1 MQRVNQVRKIMC
13 RGLPWLALMVL
24 SCSPVAVLKVHYQ
37 MPPAPPELS
46 GKGVFLTVEDG
57 RENKAI
63 LGPGARGKFG
73 TFAGNLSF
81 SVARYQESG
90 FKIGVFQPAQLL
102 RQAFKHRL
110 KSAGAKLLSAPGPD
124 APQLELVLKD
134 FLLDREESM
143 WISKVAYEARV
154 LSRGKLLYSQ
164 QISGQGERYGILGKE
179 PADRVLSEI
188 FSEALNR
195 LDLVS
200 LLQRAAE
207 AQE

>member
-1 MQRVNQVRKIMC
+1 M
-13 RGLPWLALMVL
+13 
-24 SCSPVAVLKVHYQ
+24 
-37 MPPAPPELS
+37 
-46 GKGVFLTVEDG
+46 
-57 RENKAI
+57 

-73 TFAGNLSF
+73 TFAGNLYF

-110 KSAGAKLLSAPGPD
+110 EGAGARILAKAAPD
-124 APQLELVLKD
+124 APHLELVLKEL
-134 FLLDREESM
+134 LLDREEFM
-143 WISKVAYEARV
+143 WVSKIAYEARV
-154 LSRGKLLYSQ
+154 IGRGKLLYSQ
-164 QISGQGERYGILGKE
+164 KISGQGERYGILGKE
-179 PADRVLSEI
+179 SADRVLSEI